1 VNAACA
7 TLRSRLEGA
16 LAAALLLAPRAA
28 FACPV
33 CSGGQKEE
41 VGRAFFLGSV
51 ILSILPLVA
60 AGALAWWLR
69 RRARALAASS
79 AAVAAHASRS

>member
-1 VNAACA
+1 VIASAK
-7 TLRSRLEGA
+7 LRSC
-16 LAAALLLAPRAA
+16 LAGVLSAALLLAPRAA
-28 FACPV
+28 LACPV

-51 ILSILPLVA
+51 TLSLLPLVA
-60 AGALAWWLR
+60 AGAFAWWLR

-79 AAVAAHASRS
+79 TAAAPHASRS